1 MLLGASGASAEG
13 GETSLRAALDLGPE
27 DRLRP
32 FSADR
37 PNRTFSTTTIDVG
50 RFQIEAD
57 LANLVFDS
65 SKQTR
70 TYSLG
75 SPVLRFGITE
85 NAELQVGSNMFT
97 RLKQGDTSEVDS
109 ATIHGFGGSF
119 IASKVN
125 VFGNDGGDRSMALVG
140 TLRLPTGS
148 RGLGPDG
155 VEASF
160 DLPFTTTLG
169 SPDWRLTLQP
179 HLSLLRDDL
188 GSGYRMHTGAAA
200 QLEYALTRT
209 LTLGAELATYVWRE
223 PRLSS
228 STSLDLSVS
237 WMTSANTQLDVAVH
251 IGLDARTPYANPYL
265 GISHRF

>member
-13 GETSLRAALDLGPE
+13 GETILRAALDLGPE

-97 RLKQGDTSEVDS
+97 RLKQGVTSEVDS